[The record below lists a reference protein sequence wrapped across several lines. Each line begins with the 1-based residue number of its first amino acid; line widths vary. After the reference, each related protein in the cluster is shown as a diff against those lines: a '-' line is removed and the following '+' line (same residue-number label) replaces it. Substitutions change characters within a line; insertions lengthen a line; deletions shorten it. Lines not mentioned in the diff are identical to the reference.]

1 MFIGN
6 KKIKKMI
13 FNRNFIALLLFSSLF
28 LVSCIKD
35 EFDTGSKELT
45 NAEIMNKLK
54 IGDLSVLNTLTT
66 QRINLSTLKL
76 SDLKDGQSMQ
86 EYPNGDKYY
95 FALFEDLYPY
105 QGDYDFNDIII
116 KSKLGLEY
124 KGDEITGYLKS
135 ELVNKGGSLP
145 IEVGLMFY
153 EVSNKKLYI
162 RIPNENI
169 TVNGMQLI
177 EGEGPWTIPYAKLGK
192 GWTINFG
199 FKTEAKDVWIA
210 YHIVTVRGEKRTE
223 ILTGGFAKTDVTP
236 FKIPNK
242 DFLNKNGF
250 PWGLEIEAEK
260 FAIPNEKVLFL
271 KAYPEFQKW
280 VESGGAEA
288 GNWFESPDPNYTH
301 Y

>member
-1 MFIGN
+1 
-6 KKIKKMI
+6 MI
-13 FNRNFIALLLFSSLF
+13 FNRNFIAILLFSTLF
-28 LVSCIKD
+28 LVSCFKD
-35 EFDTGSKELT
+35 EFDTDSGELT

-54 IGDLSVLNTLTT
+54 IGNLSILNTLTT

-76 SDLKDGQSMQ
+76 SDLKYMQ

-95 FALFEDLYPY
+95 FALFEDLYPSA
-105 QGDYDFNDIII
+105 GDYDFNDIII
-116 KSKLGLEY
+116 KSKLGLED
-124 KGDEITGYLKS
+124 KGNEITGYLKS

-145 IEVGLMFY
+145 IEIGLMFY
-153 EVSNKKLYI
+153 EVSNKTLYT

-177 EGEGPWTIPYAKLGK
+177 AGEGPWTIPYAKLGK
-192 GWTINFG
+192 EWTINFG

-210 YHIVTVRGEKRTE
+210 YHIVTIRSEKRNE

-250 PWGLEIEAEK
+250 PWGLEIEADK

-280 VESGGAEA
+280 VDSGGSEA
-288 GNWFESPDPNYTH
+288 ANWFESPDPNYTH